1 MRGDKRAEN
10 RSVESDDKRLGVAI
24 FVVFAACLATAI
36 AYVADAIGSTD
47 EAGSH
52 QTPLLVTQL
61 IIAVVGLIPAGLFAR
76 ALVRRKDLQAVV
88 WLVIGTLVYLGWGL
102 FNDAAVHGWEHLKIF

>member
-1 MRGDKRAEN
+1 MQQHP
-10 RSVESDDKRLGVAI
+10 
-24 FVVFAACLATAI
+24 ACLGTAI
-36 AYVADAIGSTD
+36 ACIADAIGSTN

-52 QTPLLVTQL
+52 QTSLLVTQL
-61 IIAVVGLIPAGLFAR
+61 IIAVVGLLPAGLFAR

-102 FNDAAVHGWEHLKIF
+102 LNDAAVHGWEHLKIF